1 MSHLHLSRRGL
12 LSVLALG
19 ASGAWT
25 GWQWI
30 EASDAD
36 ALSLQMLAK
45 KVLSKV
51 PPEMTQACMV
61 RISAQLNGCVSES
74 VITLMAPVLHAD
86 DQAHMRTITVEGVQ
100 FSHTQIGLLALMSQ
114 VRAS

>member
-1 MSHLHLSRRGL
+1 MSHFHLSRRGW

-19 ASGAWT
+19 ASGGWS

-30 EASDAD
+30 AASDPD
-36 ALSLQMLAK
+36 AVSLQMLAK

-51 PPEMTQACMV
+51 SPEMTQACMV
-61 RISAQLNGCVSES
+61 RISAQLNDCASES

-86 DQAHMRTITVEGVQ
+86 DQAHTRTITVEGVQ
-100 FSHTQIGLLALMSQ
+100 FSHTQIGLLALLSQ
-114 VRAS
+114 GGVS